1 MPAWQSLS
9 SCHSFPPP
17 AAFARAQWS
26 SLLSSSARQR
36 LARALIFVAPA
47 LFAANY
53 VVGRAAVGVVEP
65 HLLACLRW
73 SFALALMLLFALP
86 ELARQWPAW
95 RHEWRDMLLLGALG
109 MWICGAFVYIGAH
122 TTQAINIGL
131 LYAIAPVL
139 IAAAAAIWFSDSLRS
154 WQWAGLVL
162 ALAGMLVIVARGS
175 LANLLAVRFT
185 TGDLWILTAVLS
197 WVVYS
202 LVLRQRPS
210 VLGPFAR
217 LTAITAGGVLVLLP
231 FTIAELAVAGAPR
244 DWTQA
249 LLLSLVVALL
259 PGFGA
264 YQAYSF
270 MQRELG
276 TAQAGMVLYL
286 SPLYTALI
294 AWWYLAEAP
303 QWFHLAGAA
312 LILPGMYLANR
323 RPAS

>member
-1 MPAWQSLS
+1 M
-9 SCHSFPPP
+9 
-17 AAFARAQWS
+17 S
-26 SLLSSSARQR
+26 SLARRR
-36 LARALIFVAPA
+36 LARALIFIAPG

-53 VVGRAAVGVVEP
+53 VVGRLAPGVIEP
-65 HLLACLRW
+65 HLLAFLRW
-73 SFALALMLLFALP
+73 LFALVLMLCFAAP
-86 ELARQWPAW
+86 ELVRQWPAW
-95 RHEWRDMLLLGALG
+95 RREWRDMLVLGGLG
-109 MWICGAFVYIGAH
+109 MWICGAFVYIGAQ
-122 TTQAINIGL
+122 TTEAVNIGL

-139 IAAAAAIWFSDSLRS
+139 IAIAAALWFSDKLRG
-154 WQWAGLVL
+154 WQWAGLWL

-175 LANLLAVRFT
+175 VENLLAVRFAG
-185 TGDLWILTAVLS
+185 GDLWILTAVAS

-202 LVLRQRPS
+202 LILRQRPS

-231 FTIAELAVAGAPR
+231 FTLAELAITGTPDDWPR
-244 DWTQA
+244 A
-249 LLLSLVVALL
+249 LWLALVVAVL

-323 RPAS
+323 QPAEQPGAR